1 VNFVGTIFNDYK
13 SFRNFLMSKLTAPAT
28 FANVLHGT
36 ARIGALDLYPPL
48 LDSNIPNSVKC
59 MYSGKI
65 AVPPRRVVEG

>member
-1 VNFVGTIFNDYK
+1 MLVRARCCAFVIGNP
-13 SFRNFLMSKLTAPAT
+13 SKLTAPAT

-48 LDSNIPNSVKC
+48 LDTNIPNSVKC